1 MNEVAGIVG
10 NEEQAQGVEYWEI
23 LSTLH
28 LELRISEH
36 MVEA

>member
-10 NEEQAQGVEYWEI
+10 NEEQTRGVEYWEI
-23 LSTLH
+23 LSTSH

-36 MVEA
+36 MDEA

>member
-1 MNEVAGIVG
+1 MNEVVGIVG
-10 NEEQAQGVEYWEI
+10 NEQQAQGVEYFEI

-36 MVEA
+36 MDEA